1 MNTRPATPMGLRFL
15 DHGGEMGRRIR
26 DHDWSRTSLGAL
38 EAWPATLRTTL
49 GLCLGSNFPTAIY
62 WGPDLRLLYNDA
74 WAPIPA
80 ERHPGCLGEPG
91 AQVWQDI
98 WDVVGPQIAGVFD
111 TGEAI
116 SSYDQPLTFV
126 RDGERVETWFTYSL
140 SPIRDEGGNIVGVFN
155 QGNETTRLVL
165 AERRR
170 AEEATRLREMFEQAP
185 GAVAL
190 LHGPDLVIEYANDAY
205 SQLVG
210 NRTLVGR
217 SLSDALP
224 EVAEAGFVDILR
236 DVLATGDA
244 YRADATPVPLFRNEG
259 GVGEVRLLDLVY
271 QPIRDATGRVA
282 DVLVLANDVTERARA
297 EQALRDSDERLQM
310 ALDSSLSI
318 GTWDWDVAGNRVT
331 ADARFARLYGV
342 DPTVAATGAS
352 IETFFGGIHP
362 DDLPRV
368 QGSIDATL
376 TQGAPFLEE
385 YRLLQPDGRTVW
397 VVAQGRAKFDA
408 DGRAIRFPGVSFD
421 ITQRR
426 LAEDAA
432 RDAACE
438 LRAATEAQAFVYRL
452 ADGMRRLD
460 SPAEV
465 MRLASTALGRRL
477 GADRVG
483 FIRVLGDS
491 VMQFDVGWQSDALE
505 PMAGSV
511 PLASMGADAIAAYRS
526 GETRV
531 MNDYLV
537 DTPALKAA
545 ARQGAGA
552 GIGVPLLRQGRL
564 TAGLYVNQSTVRHW
578 SADEVSLVEAV
589 AETAWDAVD
598 RAQATAA
605 LKDSEAKFRAIANS
619 IDQMV
624 WSTLPDGFHDYYNQR
639 WYDFTGMPPGSTDG
653 EGWNDV
659 FHPDDQDRAWSLWR
673 QSLGTGEPYRIEYR
687 LRHHTGMYRWV
698 LGSALPVRDD
708 SGAIVRWFG
717 TCTDIEEQVA
727 ARQILARSQ
736 AELEAAIAQRTEQLM
751 ATEAQ
756 LRQAQKMEAVGQLT
770 GGIAH
775 DFNNMLAVV
784 IGALDLLERRIA
796 RGNTDVGRY
805 VEAARDGANRA
816 AALTQR
822 LLSFSRQSTLDPAPT
837 DLNAL
842 VTGMTDMLT
851 RTLGDATQVQTRL
864 AGDLWRVDTDR
875 GGVENAILNLAVNA
889 RDAMVRGGHLTIE
902 TANVTIQHD
911 DAQSYAIA
919 SGDYVAISIGD
930 TGSGMTADVAA
941 RAFDP
946 FFTTKAVGK
955 GTGLGLSQVF
965 GFARQ
970 SGGHVAIDS
979 TPGVGTTVR
988 ILLPRDTDGSAAVP
1002 TAVSAVAEADPP
1014 RGTET
1019 ILVVE
1024 DEDRVRGYSTEALA
1038 ELGYTVIGAHDG
1050 PSALALIERGEAI
1063 DLLFTDVVMPEMS
1076 GRELAEAARRHIP
1089 ALRIL
1094 YTSGYTREDIEPTG
1108 PIAAGVLKK
1117 PFDVA
1122 TLALRVRDALDG
1134 DAAAR

>member
-1 MNTRPATPMGLRFL
+1 MGLRFL
-15 DHGGEMGRRIR
+15 DHGGDMGRRIR
-26 DHDWSRTSLGAL
+26 DHDWSRTPLGPL
-38 EAWPATLRTTL
+38 ESWPATLRTTL
-49 GLCLGSNFPTAIY
+49 GLCLGSTFPTAVY
-62 WGPDLRLLYNDA
+62 WGPELRLLYNDA

-80 ERHPGCLGEPG
+80 ERHPDCLGQPARE
-91 AQVWQDI
+91 VWHDI
-98 WDVVGPQIAGVFD
+98 WDVVGPQFESVIA
-111 TGEAI
+111 TGEGI
-116 SSYDQPLTFV
+116 SSYDQPLTFI
-126 RDGERVETWFTYSL
+126 RDGEPVETWFTYSL

-170 AEEATRLREMFEQAP
+170 AEEASRLREMFEQAP

-190 LHGPDLVIEYANDAY
+190 LHGPDLTFEYANDAY
-205 SQLVG
+205 SDLIG
-210 NRTLVGR
+210 NRPVLGR
-217 SLSDALP
+217 TVAEALP
-224 EVAEAGFVDILR
+224 EVAEAGFVDILHE
-236 DVLATGDA
+236 VLQTGEA
-244 YRADATPVPLFRNEG
+244 YRADAAPVPVFHSEDGRSEI
-259 GVGEVRLLDLVY
+259 RLVDFVY
-271 QPIRDATGRVA
+271 QPIRDATGQVT
-282 DVLVLANDVTERARA
+282 DVLVQANDVTERARA
-297 EQALRDSDERLQM
+297 EQALRRSDERLQL

-318 GTWDWDVAGNRVT
+318 GTWDWDVVANRVT

-342 DPTVAATGAS
+342 DPAVAAAGAS
-352 IETFFGGIHP
+352 IETFFGGIHL

-368 QGSIDATL
+368 QAAIDATL
-376 TQGAPFLEE
+376 THGEPFIEE
-385 YRLLQPDGRTVW
+385 YRLIQRDGGIVW
-397 VVAQGRAKFDA
+397 VVAQGRAKFDQ

-421 ITQRR
+421 ITKRR
-426 LAEDAA
+426 MAEDAA
-432 RDAACE
+432 RDAVSE

-460 SPAEV
+460 TPAEI
-465 MRLASTALGRRL
+465 MRLAATALGKRL

-483 FIRVLGDS
+483 FIRILGDAL
-491 VMQFDVGWQSDALE
+491 MQFDIGWASEALQPMVGT
-505 PMAGSV
+505 V
-511 PLASMGADAIAAYRS
+511 PLDSMGPTAVAAYRA

-552 GIGVPLLRQGRL
+552 GIGVPLLRQGKL
-564 TAGLYVNQSTVRHW
+564 TAGLYVNQSRARHW
-578 SADEVSLVEAV
+578 SADEVALVEAV
-589 AETAWDAVD
+589 AETAWDSVD
-598 RAQATAA
+598 RAQAAAA

-624 WSTLPDGFHDYYNQR
+624 WSTQPDGFHDYFNER
-639 WYDFTGMPPGSTDG
+639 WYDFTGVPHGSTDG
-653 EGWNDV
+653 GGWNDV
-659 FHPDDQDRAWSLWR
+659 FHPDDQDRTQARWRHSLE
-673 QSLGTGEPYRIEYR
+673 TGDPYRIEYR
-687 LRHHTGMYRWV
+687 LRHRSGQYRWV

-727 ARQILARSQ
+727 ARQVLARSQ
-736 AELEAAIAQRTEQLM
+736 AELEAAIAVRTEQLM

-842 VTGMTDMLT
+842 VSGMTDMLT
-851 RTLGDATQVQTRL
+851 RTLGDATQVHTRL
-864 AGDLWRVDTDR
+864 ADSLWGVNTDR

-889 RDAMVRGGHLTIE
+889 RDAMMRGGRLTIE
-902 TANVTIQHD
+902 TANVAVGD
-911 DAQSYAIA
+911 EDAQSYAIPP
-919 SGDYVAISIGD
+919 GDYVAISVSD
-930 TGSGMTADVAA
+930 TGSGMSADVAA

-988 ILLPRDTDGSAAVP
+988 ILLPRDADGRLPAPIELNTPHTSVL
-1002 TAVSAVAEADPP
+1002 P

-1024 DEDRVRGYSTEALA
+1024 DEERVRNYSVEALT
-1038 ELGYTVIGAHDG
+1038 ELGYTVIDAHDG
-1050 PSALALIERGEAI
+1050 PTALALIERGEAI
-1063 DLLFTDVVMPEMS
+1063 DLLFTDVVMPEMT
-1076 GRELAEAARRHIP
+1076 GRELAEAARWHLP
-1089 ALRIL
+1089 SLRVL
-1094 YTSGYTREDIEPTG
+1094 YTSGYTREEIEPTG
-1108 PIAAGVLKK
+1108 PVAAGVLKK

-1134 DAAAR
+1134 DAASR